1 MHALVAT
8 PNGGLHAYF
17 AGTGQPSGRLP
28 RHHLDFKAV
37 GGYVL
42 APPSVVNGTPYRLLV
57 RWPESGGPDSG
68 RLESGGLESGG
79 LESRGPESGGLESR
93 GLDWMAAISLL
104 DPGRRRPVRPDLTTP
119 RDAGRLVAWVGRLQ
133 PGNRNAGLY
142 WAACR
147 AVEAGQLAVLDQLAA
162 AAARTGLPD
171 HEITRIINS
180 ARRSAPGQSS
190 NASESP

>member
-1 MHALVAT
+1 MHSLVAT
-8 PNGGLHAYF
+8 PSGGLHAYF

-42 APPSVVNGTPYRLLV
+42 APPSVVNGTSYRLLV
-57 RWPESGGPDSG
+57 RWPEAG
-68 RLESGGLESGG
+68 
-79 LESRGPESGGLESR
+79 
-93 GLDWMAAISLL
+93 GLDWTAAISLL
-104 DPGRRRPVRPDLTTP
+104 DPDRRRPVRPDLTTL
-119 RDAGRLVAWVGRLQ
+119 RDAGRLAAWVERLQ

-147 AVEAGQLAVLDQLAA
+147 AVEAGQPAVLDQLAV

-171 HEITRIINS
+171 HEITRTINS
-180 ARRSAPGQSS
+180 ARHTARAP
-190 NASESP
+190 